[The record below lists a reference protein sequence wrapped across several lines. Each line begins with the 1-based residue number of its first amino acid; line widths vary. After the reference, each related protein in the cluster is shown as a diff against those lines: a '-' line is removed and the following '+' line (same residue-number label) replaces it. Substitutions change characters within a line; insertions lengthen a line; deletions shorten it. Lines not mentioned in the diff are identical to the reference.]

1 MKFTISG
8 KNVEVTDALRD
19 VTEKKLGK
27 LDKYFAEDVPVD
39 VKLSV
44 QKNRQIIEVTIPFSG
59 ALLRAE
65 EATEDMYVSLDNVV
79 DVMERQIRKHKT
91 KLERRN
97 KGQET
102 IRFENVVAL
111 PSTEQGKEPSI
122 VRTKRF
128 AVKPMDE
135 EEAVLQMELLRHSFF
150 VFRNAD
156 SDEINVVYKRKDGNY
171 GLIEPQY

>member
-1 MKFTISG
+1 MKLTISG

-27 LDKYFAEDVPVD
+27 LNKYFVEDVPVD

-44 QKNRQIIEVTIPFSG
+44 ERNRQIIEVTIPFSG
-59 ALLRAE
+59 AILRAE
-65 EATEDMYVSLDNVV
+65 EATEDMYTSLDNVV

-91 KLERRN
+91 KLERRT
-97 KGQET
+97 KSQET
-102 IRFENVVAL
+102 IRFENITAL
-111 PSTEQGKEPSI
+111 PSEKDKEPSI

-128 AVKPMDE
+128 AIKPMDE

-150 VFRNAD
+150 VFRN
-156 SDEINVVYKRKDGNY
+156 SGTDEINVVYKRKDGNY